1 MKTKEEL
8 KELNGNIGRAFYAY
22 CTAIEE
28 NLKESGKEHNVIG
41 DDDEYDGIYLQIQD
55 GDCVNTELID
65 KVRWN
70 EEKGC
75 VEYHCSEW
83 NYKEANDWTPISWL
97 CEDME
102 YVYEAIEW

>member
-8 KELNGNIGRAFYAY
+8 NKLSQEIARATFAY
-22 CTAIEE
+22 HNAIAV

-41 DDDEYDGIYLQIQD
+41 FDEDEGLYLKLRDDDSVDTAL
-55 GDCVNTELID
+55 VD

-70 EEKGC
+70 EEKGY
-75 VEYHCSEW
+75 VEYHTSEW
-83 NYKEANDWTPISWL
+83 NYEDADDWTHIAWL
-97 CEDME
+97 GDDAD